1 VTNLSGQKCRNK
13 APKNVKISI
22 LAINI
27 PPRGDSF
34 AVFLRNF
41 HICTRLAFKFLVWS
55 LSGDTQQR
63 YKHFPAVGALSQKFT
78 IAFSGEITD
87 RIKKVRKVQKWYGP
101 PLSPCQVW
109 WGSWVAKKCNVL
121 FVCLFV
127 LLVTLCNDKVFDN
140 GNAVKRCTFQNN
152 YSVIA

>member
-1 VTNLSGQKCRNK
+1 MTNLSGQKCRNK

-22 LAINI
+22 LAINV

-109 WGSWVAKKCNVL
+109 WGSWVARRLYRQKSVML
-121 FVCLFV
+121 FCSFFFV
-127 LLVTLCNDKVFDN
+127 FLSRFGITKFVIN
-140 GNAVKRCTFQNN
+140 GNAMKQ
-152 YSVIA
+152 